1 MLTLYEQLAV
11 DVARSSNGTHGWTA
25 VEVSYVGSEAIGTV
39 IDRGL
44 AAHGIDTRDALVSVR
59 LDEEV
64 LSEAHYCVAVGDRR
78 LEILFTKE
86 SAVHRAVAEGGVL
99 QIQVNTLEAKVEA
112 LDAKIEALESDN
124 SKLGV
129 DIVNLKAD
137 NSKLQAKFD
146 RLESDKRASIVQN
159 MLKDFG
165 DLFRLR
171 YTETALAKD
180 LEELAGK
187 RNDAVHF
194 LRVGQKFVQNFSAL
208 RTYDLS
214 PDMLKKVG
222 TYDSRA
228 LLSAKVWIVCE
239 FLKQGLPEVRVFISP
254 PSHAAPSILDHHTPP
269 HAHHPRQST
278 HAAHVP
284 TRRISERTSMA
295 ESKSTSS
302 TSWRTS

>member
-1 MLTLYEQLAV
+1 
-11 DVARSSNGTHGWTA
+11 
-25 VEVSYVGSEAIGTV
+25 
-39 IDRGL
+39 
-44 AAHGIDTRDALVSVR
+44 
-59 LDEEV
+59 
-64 LSEAHYCVAVGDRR
+64 
-78 LEILFTKE
+78 
-86 SAVHRAVAEGGVL
+86 
-99 QIQVNTLEAKVEA
+99 
-112 LDAKIEALESDN
+112 
-124 SKLGV
+124 
-129 DIVNLKAD
+129 
-137 NSKLQAKFD
+137 
-146 RLESDKRASIVQN
+146 
-159 MLKDFG
+159 
-165 DLFRLR
+165 
-171 YTETALAKD
+171 
-180 LEELAGK
+180 LAGK

-194 LRVGQKFVQNFSAL
+194 VRVGQKFVQNFSAL

-214 PDMLKKVG
+214 PDMLKKES

-284 TRRISERTSMA
+284 TCRISERTSMA